1 MSLMRISFRFLTTT
15 VAGLVFS
22 AATFAQAK
30 SDESCLLITTGG
42 AKFQGVIAK
51 SSKDEVVLETAL
63 GKRKFPA
70 AVVAERAPIAPLKE
84 AFERRLKVMKQSKQ
98 ELGAREA
105 LAIFC
110 RDEGYL
116 DGYAALVESILAEDP
131 TNAKVRA
138 WMDDDARNYELVR
151 NDQPQDKGRWA
162 REEIDLLFT
171 KLEKST
177 WAEAGIARAQLEALD
192 DELLLGPAVKFTKGG
207 SAQRRWVAASLLG
220 RTKDVR
226 RVKPLY
232 QRALSD
238 PASIVRREA
247 VASLKK
253 TAQGP
258 LIGPFVGALLTNENA
273 AVRVFAAEALGD
285 VGDKAAVKPLV
296 DALAAAADGARQ
308 SPHQNISVLN
318 QIAYVKDFDVEVAQ
332 SAFIADPIV
341 DIVQDGVVLDAS
353 LISIGMQRRV
363 IGRALSRLT
372 GKDHGG
378 DVKAWRSE
386 IEAAAQKN

>member
-1 MSLMRISFRFLTTT
+1 MPSMRISFRILTTMT
-15 VAGLVFS
+15 AACTLAVA
-22 AATFAQAK
+22 AFAQTK

-42 AKFQGVIAK
+42 GKFQGVVAK
-51 SSKDEVVLETAL
+51 QTKDDVILETPL
-63 GKRKFPA
+63 GKRTFPL
-70 AVVAERAPIAPLKE
+70 AVVAERAPVLPVKE
-84 AFERRLKVMKQSKQ
+84 AFERRVKVLKQSKQ
-98 ELGAREA
+98 GVGAWES
-105 LAIFC
+105 LATFC

-116 DGYAALVESILAEDP
+116 DGYAAVVETILAEDP

-138 WMDDDARNYELVR
+138 WMDDDARHYELAK
-151 NDQPQDKGRWA
+151 NDQPKDKGRWA
-162 REEIDLLFT
+162 REEIDVLFA
-171 KLEKST
+171 KLEKSS
-177 WAEAGIARAQLEALD
+177 WAEAGIARAKLEALD
-192 DELLLGPAVKFTKGG
+192 IELCLGPAVKFTKGG

-220 RTKDVR
+220 RTNDVR

-253 TAQGP
+253 TAQGSY
-258 LIGPFVGALLTNENA
+258 IGPFVGALLTNENA
-273 AVRVFAAEALGD
+273 AVRVFAAEALGEA
-285 VGDKAAVKPLV
+285 GDKAAVKPLV

-353 LISIGMQRRV
+353 LISIGTQRRV

-372 GKDHGG
+372 GKDHGI
-378 DVKAWRSE
+378 DPKAWRTELES
-386 IEAAAQKN
+386 AAQKN